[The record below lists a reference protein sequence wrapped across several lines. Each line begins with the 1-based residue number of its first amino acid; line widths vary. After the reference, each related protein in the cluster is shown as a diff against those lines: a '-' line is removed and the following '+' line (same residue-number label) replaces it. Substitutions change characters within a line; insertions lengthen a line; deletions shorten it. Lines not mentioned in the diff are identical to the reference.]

1 MLQTKEFQKF
11 IRLTL
16 AKRKLEAKVKQINL
30 ILEHM
35 AQPLIDHMVDEEVDK
50 LSLKGVITRKL
61 DRTIWA
67 KIIAKDE
74 FGAVDKERVVA
85 ALRDAGLNELI
96 NAETY
101 NSQSLSKYIRDLAK
115 AQKKIPDEIADVV
128 KANPV
133 PKLIVTKL

>member
-50 LSLKGVITRKL
+50 LSLKGGITIKL

-74 FGAVDKERVVA
+74 FGATDKERVVA

-128 KANPV
+128 EANPV
-133 PKLIVTKL
+133 PKLIVKKL

>member
-50 LSLKGVITRKL
+50 LSLKGGITIKL

-133 PKLIVTKL
+133 PKLIVKKL

>member
-30 ILEHM
+30 ILEQM

-50 LSLKGVITRKL
+50 LSLKGGITIKL

-133 PKLIVTKL
+133 PKLIVKKL